1 VVLKYGGIK
10 MVKEIADIL
19 RLADKS
25 ENWKINL
32 FKLNVTKKEGIKYFV
47 EELSDFDKD
56 GILKTV
62 KEIIS
67 LYTDGEKS
75 NAYSSIEDY
84 DSSLISNVVYKM
96 DITNDIIKDA
106 CELFISALADP
117 DIETDPTKNKYEGYV
132 LKTSV
137 EKEGEDIPIKLIFMN
152 NPIKVIKNK
161 FFKINGKYK
170 EISGEVLGLK
180 LDIDMIS
187 FADKIYFFNNSGEK
201 LFNMERAYK
210 KICQEK
216 VEEIKDIGIVTDIE
230 AFIGV
235 ATSGH
240 NPRRFISFNNERI
253 ESLKDDKMKSIIS
266 KHFRIPLIDGK
277 FDTSNND
284 TSEKLIKLLCGKGE
298 IDPFNNKPVEVSG
311 AKEWK

>member
-1 VVLKYGGIK
+1 

-19 RLADKS
+19 QLANKA

-32 FKLNVTKKEGIKYFV
+32 FKLSVTKKDGIKYFV

-75 NAYSSIEDY
+75 NAYTTIEDY
-84 DSSLISNVVYKM
+84 DSSIISDVVYKM
-96 DITNDIIKDA
+96 DISNDIIKDA
-106 CELFISALADP
+106 YEVFISALADP
-117 DIETDPTKNKYEGYV
+117 DTETNPTKNKYDGYV
-132 LKTSV
+132 LKTSI
-137 EKEGEDIPIKLIFMN
+137 ENNGEDVPIKFIFMN
-152 NPIKVIKNK
+152 NPIKVLKNK
-161 FFKINGKYK
+161 FIKICGKYT
-170 EISGEVLGLK
+170 EITDEIIGLA
-180 LDIDMIS
+180 LNIDMIS
-187 FADKIYFFNNSGEK
+187 FGDKIYFFNNSGEK

-235 ATSGH
+235 AISGH
-240 NPRRFISFNNERI
+240 NPRKFISFNNERI

-266 KHFRIPLIDGK
+266 KQFRIPLIDGK

-284 TSEKLIKLLCGKGE
+284 ASEKLIKLLCGKGK
-298 IDPFNNKPVEVSG
+298 IDPFNNKPVEVAG